1 MAKPWGACECDSAS
15 SVPAGRLAATAGS
28 RRLRF
33 RECDEL
39 SDDAFRARCAPL
51 WRRRR
56 FPSPLRP
63 RLRSVWGDGD
73 VRGGLALGRSVRVGE
88 ALVSLGDAGVVRLGD
103 AGVGASGIRLGSNAG
118 AGASGGAD
126 AFGDASAAGGQLSES
141 FWLPDPHSGGECE
154 EESFS
159 LAEVRVVAAPR
170 AVFSATAGRSCDE
183 LAATVGRP
191 GISFAATAGSP
202 RVSMLRILRASAS
215 L

>member
-1 MAKPWGACECDSAS
+1 M
-15 SVPAGRLAATAGS
+15 
-28 RRLRF
+28 
-33 RECDEL
+33 
-39 SDDAFRARCAPL
+39 
-51 WRRRR
+51 
-56 FPSPLRP
+56 
-63 RLRSVWGDGD
+63 
-73 VRGGLALGRSVRVGE
+73 
-88 ALVSLGDAGVVRLGD
+88 SLGDAGVVRLGD